1 MQFVMNSVGTERM
14 PDSIDEFV
22 RQQIELTTARYYSTL
37 PVEQRIAAALTQ
49 YGEFDEILT
58 VEEFELVLRGII
70 YWSFAQQTF
79 AGVNVGM
86 VHNVVTMDIEIENF
100 EAHIRCVVHIHKPI
114 IAFIEFDYTLE
125 NDPDSVCE
133 RIRLKADTLN
143 IETKTRKLD
152 VKAKTALAAMNVR
165 KITMQQMSD
174 LTEVIASTLPPQLQA
189 QGVDGRLE
197 DVEIKLYEDGL
208 RVRLCGTFVHLVTP

>member
-125 NDPDSVCE
+125 NDPIPCASASA
-133 RIRLKADTLN
+133 LKPTHLTSKPKRAN
-143 IETKTRKLD
+143 S
-152 VKAKTALAAMNVR
+152 
-165 KITMQQMSD
+165 MSR
-174 LTEVIASTLPPQLQA
+174 PK
-189 QGVDGRLE
+189 RRW
-197 DVEIKLYEDGL
+197 L
-208 RVRLCGTFVHLVTP
+208 R

>member
-1 MQFVMNSVGTERM
+1 M
-14 PDSIDEFV
+14 PDSRDEFV
-22 RQQIELTTARYYSTL
+22 REQIELTTARFFSTTS
-37 PVEQRIAAALTQ
+37 VEQRIAAALTRD
-49 YGEFDEILT
+49 GEFDEILN

-86 VHNVVTMDIEIENF
+86 VHNVVTMDIEF
-100 EAHIRCVVHIHKPI
+100 DDLEAHVRCVVHIHKPI

-125 NDPDSVCE
+125 NDPDSVRE
-133 RIRLKADTLN
+133 SIRLKADTLN

-174 LTEVIASTLPPQLQA
+174 LTEVIGNTLPPQLQA

-197 DVEIKLYEDGL
+197 EVEIQLHEDGL
-208 RVRLCGTFVHLVTP
+208 RVRLYGTFVHLVTP